1 MGSSSEPRRTKTS
14 TAKAL
19 SARHRWERP
28 TPARRSPRG
37 RSALAI
43 NLTIYKQEVDMPT
56 YISLLRFT
64 QKGVETIKDGPKRL
78 DAAKERFR
86 KAGAELKAFYLV
98 TGQYDAVAI
107 SEAPDDATVAKLAL
121 GNASMGFVRTETLR
135 AFTEDEYR
143 KIAGSLG

>member
-1 MGSSSEPRRTKTS
+1 
-14 TAKAL
+14 
-19 SARHRWERP
+19 
-28 TPARRSPRG
+28 
-37 RSALAI
+37 
-43 NLTIYKQEVDMPT
+43 MPT

-64 QKGVETIKDGPKRL
+64 QKGVENIKDGPKRL
-78 DAAKERFR
+78 EAARDRFR

-121 GNASMGFVRTETLR
+121 SNASMGFVRTETLR

-143 KIAGSLG
+143 KIVASIA

>member
-1 MGSSSEPRRTKTS
+1 
-14 TAKAL
+14 
-19 SARHRWERP
+19 
-28 TPARRSPRG
+28 
-37 RSALAI
+37 
-43 NLTIYKQEVDMPT
+43 MPT

-64 QKGVETIKDGPKRL
+64 QKGVEAIKDGPKRL
-78 DAAKERFR
+78 DAARDRFR

-143 KIAGSLG
+143 KIVGGLS